1 MIHSE
6 TAARCQVYF
15 CPMVNSFSIFPA
27 TALVLGGLAIGGC
40 SGGDVAVHEHHEAG
54 ETAHSVARLEV
65 SGMMCAT
72 ACGGKISKEL
82 LELEGV
88 AHANI
93 DFVEG
98 REVNFAEVDFDPE
111 RVDPEVF
118 ASTVEEIA
126 GGIYSVG
133 EVDVTHY
140 AEAATLP

>member
-1 MIHSE
+1 
-6 TAARCQVYF
+6 
-15 CPMVNSFSIFPA
+15 MVNGFSIFPA
-27 TALVLGGLAIGGC
+27 TALVWGALAVSGCGGK
-40 SGGDVAVHEHHEAG
+40 GDVAVQEHHAAG

-98 REVNFAEVDFDPE
+98 REVNYAEVDFDPE
-111 RVDPEVF
+111 RVNPEVF